1 MNNVAINIL
10 KRSMENIKTEDVD
23 IIPCNRNVLVE
34 FYPENPYRTIETT
47 DTGLILGVESTKKY
61 KSNETG
67 EMEDSQEYIDIA
79 KVIAVGPNC
88 TNCVPGEDICLVR
101 HIAVPVPFRKKNW
114 YMIDE
119 ANVLCRFV
127 KK

>member
-67 EMEDSQEYIDIA
+67 EIEDSQEYIDIA

>member
-1 MNNVAINIL
+1 MNNVAANIL

-23 IIPCNRNVLVE
+23 IIPCNRNILVE

-79 KVIAVGPNC
+79 KVIAIGPNC
-88 TNCVPGEDICLVR
+88 TNCVPGEDVCLIR

>member
-101 HIAVPVPFRKKNW
+101 HIAVPVPFRKKN
-114 YMIDE
+114 
-119 ANVLCRFV
+119 
-127 KK
+127 

>member
-1 MNNVAINIL
+1 MNNVAANIL

-23 IIPCNRNVLVE
+23 IIPCNRNILVE

-88 TNCVPGEDICLVR
+88 TNCVPGEDVCLIR

>member
-1 MNNVAINIL
+1 MNNVAANIL
-10 KRSMENIKTEDVD
+10 KRSMENMKTEDVD
-23 IIPCNRNVLVE
+23 IIPCNRNILVE

-79 KVIAVGPNC
+79 KVIAIGPNC
-88 TNCVPGEDICLVR
+88 TNCVPGEDVCLIR